1 MAVHILVGI
10 LILLSGRIVQKGLI
24 LSIIELLY
32 KSFNNVNKDWR
43 NDENFI

>member
-1 MAVHILVGI
+1 M
-10 LILLSGRIVQKGLI
+10 SQTGRIVQKGLI